1 MNKEEKKNKENE
13 LDYLYNNSLSEAGE
27 LDTSSIMGGI
37 NDFIDD
43 EYVEHDFESE
53 MLGIYTESKE
63 VIGNMSALYLDENE
77 ELIENPYIQK
87 KIQSDAQ
94 NLADM
99 TFLQNIAK
107 MAIVKQMKQIEQGDV
122 TPRHFETLYGG
133 MKEIRENIKQATVT
147 VNTMEGFYKELR
159 DDLGLKEQIGD
170 ISDDSGEKKNIVD
183 QKNLNMQLEEILKN
197 RKKKN
202 LENLDDNQE

>member
-1 MNKEEKKNKENE
+1 MDKEEKKNKENE
-13 LDYLYNNSLSEAGE
+13 LDYLYNNSLSEGSS
-27 LDTSSIMGGI
+27 LDTSNIMGDI
-37 NDFIDD
+37 DNFTDD
-43 EYVEHDFESE
+43 EYEEHDFENE
-53 MLGIYTESKE
+53 MLNIYTESKE
-63 VIGNMSALYLDENE
+63 VIGNMSALYLDDNE

-147 VNTMEGFYKELR
+147 VHTMEGFYKELR

-170 ISDDSGEKKNIVD
+170 ISEHSSENKNILD
-183 QKNLNMQLEEILKN
+183 QKNLNVQLEEILKN
-197 RKKKN
+197 RKLKN
-202 LENLDDNQE
+202 NLDNSDEI

>member
-1 MNKEEKKNKENE
+1 MNKEEKNKKENE
-13 LDYLYNNSLSEAGE
+13 LDYLYDNSLSEGGE
-27 LDTSSIMGGI
+27 LDTSNIMGGI
-37 NDFIDD
+37 DDFTD
-43 EYVEHDFESE
+43 EEYEAHDFEGE
-53 MLGIYTESKE
+53 MVEIYNDSKD
-63 VIGNMSALYLDENE
+63 VIGNMSSLYLDENE
-77 ELIENPYIQK
+77 ELLENPYIKK

-107 MAIVKQMKQIEQGDV
+107 MAIIKQMKQIEQGDV

-170 ISDDSGEKKNIVD
+170 ISEESGENKNVVD
-183 QKNLNMQLEEILKN
+183 QKNLNMQLEEILKK

-202 LENLDDNQE
+202 DIDEDEDE